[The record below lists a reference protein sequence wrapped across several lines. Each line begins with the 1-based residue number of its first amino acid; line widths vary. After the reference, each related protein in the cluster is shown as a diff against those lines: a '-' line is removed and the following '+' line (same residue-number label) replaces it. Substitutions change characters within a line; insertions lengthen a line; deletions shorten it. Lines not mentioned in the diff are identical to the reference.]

1 MCREGG
7 QTYLRRST
15 ALSKYWTGETARLP
29 IGAWKSA
36 KGIVKPGAF
45 PDEGPNGARKGLKAR
60 VIKRLTLVGEQQQKS
75 QYSLVFDEDDKGEAP
90 KGRDE
95 GTEAP
100 PATDTSERPADDE
113 DLMEKVC
120 EPANI
125 QAALKH
131 VMRNKGAPGADGMAV
146 EDLPAHLETHWP
158 AIRGRLLAGTHRPQP
173 VRRVE
178 IPKPGGGVR
187 KLGIPTALDRLIQQA
202 VLQVLQPRWDGTF
215 SDNSFG
221 FRPGRSAHQA
231 VSRAQSYIEQGLGY
245 VVDLDLEKFF
255 DKVNHD
261 ILMSLVAKRES
272 DKRLLKLIRSFLTA
286 GILEDGLVTRNE
298 EGTPQGGPLSPILS
312 NLMLDV
318 LDKELESRKLHFVRY
333 ADDCNIY
340 VRTLRAGER
349 VMDSIKGF
357 LTKKLKLKV
366 NPEKSAVGKPS
377 KRKFLGFSFQVTRDE
392 VKRRL
397 APKTIE
403 RYKERIRDITGRN
416 RGISLAK
423 MTVELAR
430 YINGWRGYFGFCE
443 TPSVLRRLEQWTRRR
458 FRLVAW
464 KQWKTGRRRFT
475 ELANRGAPPALAA
488 PAAGSSLGPWRIS
501 RSLPLH
507 IALDN
512 ATLAKLGLPSLLE
525 PLPSA

>member
-1 MCREGG
+1 M
-7 QTYLRRST
+7 L
-15 ALSKYWTGETARLP
+15 LSKYWTGEAARFP
-29 IGAWKSA
+29 TGVWKSA
-36 KGIVKPGAF
+36 EGIVVGGLSRTK
-45 PDEGPNGARKGLKAR
+45 ARTVPIPTQRGGLKAR
-60 VIKRLTLVGEQQQKS
+60 AIKRLTLVGEQQQKS

-90 KGRDE
+90 KGHDG

-100 PATDTSERPADDE
+100 SATDTSERPADDE
-113 DLMEKVC
+113 YLMEKVC

-131 VMRNKGAPGADGMAV
+131 VMHNKGAPGADGMAV
-146 EDLPAHLETHWP
+146 EKLPAHLETHWP
-158 AIRGRLLAGTHRPQP
+158 AIRNRLLTGTYRPQP

-231 VSRAQSYIEQGLGY
+231 VARAQSYIEQGYGT

-340 VRTLRAGER
+340 VRSLRAGQR
-349 VMDSIKGF
+349 VMESVKQF
-357 LTKKLKLKV
+357 LTRKLKLKV

-377 KRKFLGFSFQVTRDE
+377 KRKFLGFSFQVVKDT

-403 RYKERIRDITGRN
+403 RYKERVRDITGRN
-416 RGISLAK
+416 RGVSLQR
-423 MTVELAR
+423 MTAELAR
-430 YINGWRGYFGFCE
+430 YINGWRGYFGFCQ
-443 TPSVLRRLEQWTRRR
+443 TPSVLCRLEQWTRRR

-475 ELANRGAPPALAA
+475 ELVNRGLPPALAA
-488 PAAGSSLGPWRIS
+488 PAAGSSKGPWRNS

-512 ATLAKLGLPSLLE
+512 ATLEKLGLPSLLK

>member
-1 MCREGG
+1 MF
-7 QTYLRRST
+7 
-15 ALSKYWTGETARLP
+15 LSKYWTGEIARP
-29 IGAWKSA
+29 FDRGMEVSR
-36 KGIVKPGAF
+36 GHSRPGAF

-60 VIKRLTLVGEQQQKS
+60 AIKRLTFVGEQQQKN
-75 QYSLVFDEDDKGEAP
+75 QYCLVFDGEDKGEAP
-90 KGRDE
+90 KGPTE

-100 PATDTSERPADDE
+100 PATDTSERPADDDE
-113 DLMEKVC
+113 HLMEKVC

-125 QAALKH
+125 EAALKH
-131 VMRNKGAPGADGMAV
+131 VLHNKGAPGADGMAV

-158 AIRGRLLAGTHRPQP
+158 AIRGRLLTGTYRPQP

-178 IPKPGGGVR
+178 IPKPSGGVR
-187 KLGIPTALDRLIQQA
+187 RLGIPTVQDRLIQQA
-202 VLQVLQPRWDGTF
+202 VLQVIQPRWDGTF

-231 VSRAQSYIEQGLGY
+231 VARAQSYIEQGYGI

-255 DKVNHD
+255 DRVNHD
-261 ILMSLVAKRES
+261 ILMSLVANRES
-272 DKRLLKLIRSFLTA
+272 DKRLLKLIRAFLTA
-286 GILEDGLVTRNE
+286 GIMEDGLVTRNE

-318 LDKELESRKLHFVRY
+318 LDRELESRKLHFVRY

-340 VRTLRAGER
+340 VRSLKAGQR
-349 VMDSIKGF
+349 VMESVKQF
-357 LTKKLKLKV
+357 LTRKLKLKV

-377 KRKFLGFSFQVTRDE
+377 KRKFLGFSFQVVKEE

-403 RYKERIRDITGRN
+403 RYKERVRDITGRN
-416 RGISLAK
+416 RGVSLQR
-423 MTVELAR
+423 MTAELAR
-430 YINGWRGYFGFCE
+430 YINGWRGYFGFCQ
-443 TPSVLRRLEQWTRRR
+443 TPSVLCRLEQWTRRR
-458 FRLVAW
+458 IRLVAW
-464 KQWKTGRRRFT
+464 KQWKTGRRRST
-475 ELANRGAPPALAA
+475 QLVARGAPPALAA
-488 PAAGSSLGPWRIS
+488 PAAGSSRGPWRIS

-512 ATLAKLGLPSLLE
+512 ATLAKLGLPPLLK

>member
-1 MCREGG
+1 MG
-7 QTYLRRST
+7 
-15 ALSKYWTGETARLP
+15 
-29 IGAWKSA
+29 
-36 KGIVKPGAF
+36 
-45 PDEGPNGARKGLKAR
+45 D
-60 VIKRLTLVGEQQQKS
+60 QQQKS
-75 QYSLVFDEDDKGEAP
+75 QYSLAFDTEDRNEGP
-90 KGRDE
+90 NSRDE

-100 PATDTSERPADDE
+100 TATDTSERPADDE
-113 DLMEKVC
+113 YLMEKVC
-120 EPANI
+120 EPTNI

-158 AIRGRLLAGTHRPQP
+158 AIRNRLLTGTHRPQP

-187 KLGIPTALDRLIQQA
+187 KLGVPTALDRLIQQA
-202 VLQVLQPRWDGTF
+202 VLQVIQPRWDGTF

-231 VSRAQSYIEQGLGY
+231 IARAQSYIEQGYGT

-255 DKVNHD
+255 DSVNHD
-261 ILMSLVAKRES
+261 ILMSMVAKRES

-286 GILEDGLVTRNE
+286 GIMEDGLVTRNE

-340 VRTLRAGER
+340 VRSLRAGER
-349 VMDSIKGF
+349 VMDSIKSF
-357 LTKKLKLKV
+357 LTRKLKLKV

-377 KRKFLGFSFQVTRDE
+377 KRKFLGFSFQVAKNI

-397 APKTIE
+397 ALKTIE
-403 RYKERIRDITGRN
+403 RYKERIREITGRN
-416 RGISLAK
+416 RGISLSK
-423 MTVELAR
+423 MTGELAR

-475 ELANRGAPPALAA
+475 ELVRRGTPPALAA
-488 PAAGSSLGPWRIS
+488 PVAGSSLGPWRNS

-512 ATLAKLGLPSLLE
+512 ATLEKLGFPYLLK

>member
-1 MCREGG
+1 M
-7 QTYLRRST
+7 
-15 ALSKYWTGETARLP
+15 
-29 IGAWKSA
+29 
-36 KGIVKPGAF
+36 
-45 PDEGPNGARKGLKAR
+45 
-60 VIKRLTLVGEQQQKS
+60 GEQQQKT
-75 QYSLVFDEDDKGEAP
+75 QYSLAFGEDDRGEAP
-90 KGRDE
+90 KGFAE
-95 GTEAP
+95 GIEAS

-113 DLMEKVC
+113 NLMEMVC
-120 EPANI
+120 DPANI
-125 QAALKH
+125 LAALKH
-131 VMRNKGAPGADGMAV
+131 VCRNKGAPGADGMAV

-158 AIRGRLLAGTHRPQP
+158 AIRGRLLAGTYRPQP

-202 VLQVLQPRWDGTF
+202 VLHVLQPRWDGTF

-231 VSRAQSYIEQGLGY
+231 VARAQSYIEQGHDI
-245 VVDLDLEKFF
+245 VVDIDLEKFF
-255 DKVNHD
+255 DRVNHD
-261 ILMSLVAKRES
+261 ILMSLVAQREG

-298 EGTPQGGPLSPILS
+298 EGTPQGGPLSPLLS

-318 LDKELESRKLHFVRY
+318 LDRELESRKLQFVRY

-340 VRTLRAGER
+340 VRSLRAGQR
-349 VMDSIKGF
+349 VMDSVKSF
-357 LTKKLKLKV
+357 LTRKLKLKV

-377 KRKFLGFSFQVTRDE
+377 KRKFLGFSFQVTQDM

-403 RYKERIRDITGRN
+403 RYKDRIREITGRN
-416 RGISLAK
+416 RGISLPK
-423 MTVELAR
+423 MTGELAR

-464 KQWKTGRRRFT
+464 KQWKTGKRRFT
-475 ELANRGAPPALAA
+475 QLVARGTPPALAA
-488 PAAGSSLGPWRIS
+488 PAAGSSLGPWRLS

-512 ATLAKLGLPSLLE
+512 AALETLGLPSLLK
-525 PLPSA
+525 PSPSA

>member
-1 MCREGG
+1 M
-7 QTYLRRST
+7 
-15 ALSKYWTGETARLP
+15 AR
-29 IGAWKSA
+29 A
-36 KGIVKPGAF
+36 
-45 PDEGPNGARKGLKAR
+45 
-60 VIKRLTLVGEQQQKS
+60 IKRLTLVGEQQQKN
-75 QYSLVFDEDDKGEAP
+75 QYSLVFDMEDKGEAP
-90 KGRDE
+90 KDHAE

-113 DLMEKVC
+113 HLMERVC

-131 VMRNKGAPGADGMAV
+131 VMRNKGAPGTDGLAV

-158 AIRGRLLAGTHRPQP
+158 AIRSRLLAGTYRPQP

-178 IPKPGGGVR
+178 IPKPGGGGVR
-187 KLGIPTALDRLIQQA
+187 KLGIPTVLDRLIQQA
-202 VLQVLQPRWDGTF
+202 VLQVLQPRWDATF

-231 VSRAQSYIEQGLGY
+231 VARAQSYIQDGHEF
-245 VVDLDLEKFF
+245 VVDIDLEKFF

-261 ILMSLVAKRES
+261 ILMSLVAKREC

-286 GILEDGLVTRNE
+286 GIMENGVVTMNE
-298 EGTPQGGPLSPILS
+298 EGTPQGGPLSPLLS
-312 NLMLDV
+312 NVMLDI
-318 LDKELESRKLHFVRY
+318 LDRELESRKLHFVRY

-340 VRTLRAGER
+340 VRSLRAGQR
-349 VMDSIKGF
+349 VMESVTAF
-357 LTKKLKLKV
+357 LSRKLKLKV

-377 KRKFLGFSFQVTRDE
+377 KRKFLGFSFQVLKDT

-397 APKTIE
+397 APKTIL
-403 RYKERIRDITGRN
+403 RYKERVRDITGRN
-416 RGISLAK
+416 RGISLQRMIA
-423 MTVELAR
+423 ELAS

-458 FRLVAW
+458 YRLVAW
-464 KQWKTGRRRFT
+464 HQWKTGRRRFT
-475 ELANRGAPPALAA
+475 ELARRGTPPALAA
-488 PAAGSSLGPWRIS
+488 QVAGSSLGPWRVS

-512 ATLAKLGLPSLLE
+512 TTLGKLGIPSLLE